1 MEYYLIVDGKY
12 FVGETMEE
20 IGGYSKSVSGFFQMG
35 NGGQLTKYE
44 FSADREKASSMILYN
59 ALGYMEGIYERTRY
73 LPNAEKPKKIYV
85 IAVDEEETVCHCNLI
100 ENAELI
106 AKILDYDVQNQ
117 IADLGKKDKK
127 Q

>member
-20 IGGYSKSVSGFFQMG
+20 IGGYSKAVSGFFQMG

-44 FSADREKASSMILYN
+44 FSADQEKASKMILYN
-59 ALGYMEGIYERTRY
+59 ALGYMEGVYERVRY
-73 LPNAEKPKKIYV
+73 LPDGEKPKRISLV
-85 IAVDEEETVCHCNLI
+85 AVGEEEIVCHCNLK

-106 AKILDYDVQNQ
+106 AKILDFDVENQ
-117 IADLGKKDKK
+117 IADIGKMV
-127 Q
+127 

>member
-20 IGGYSKSVSGFFQMG
+20 IGGYSKAVSGFFQMG

-44 FSADREKASSMILYN
+44 FSDDIEKASKMILFN
-59 ALGYMEGIYERTRY
+59 AIGYMEGIYERVRY
-73 LPNAEKPKKIYV
+73 LPDRKKPKRISLV
-85 IAVDEEETVCHCNLI
+85 SVGEEETVCHCNVK

-106 AKILDYDVQNQ
+106 AKILDCDVQNR
-117 IADLGKKDKK
+117 IADISKTI
-127 Q
+127 

>member
-20 IGGYSKSVSGFFQMG
+20 IGGYSKAVSGFFQMG

-44 FSADREKASSMILYN
+44 FSADQEKASKMILYN
-59 ALGYMEGIYERTRY
+59 ALGYMEGVYERVRY
-73 LPNAEKPKKIYV
+73 LPDGEKPKRISLV
-85 IAVDEEETVCHCNLI
+85 AVGEEEIVCHCNLK

-106 AKILDYDVQNQ
+106 AKILDFDVQYQ
-117 IADLGKKDKK
+117 IANISKTI
-127 Q
+127 

>member
-20 IGGYSKSVSGFFQMG
+20 IGGYSKAVSGFFQMG

-44 FSADREKASSMILYN
+44 FSDDIEKASKMILFN
-59 ALGYMEGIYERTRY
+59 AIGYIDGIYERVRY
-73 LPNAEKPKKIYV
+73 LPNSEKPKKISLV
-85 IAVDEEETVCHCNLI
+85 AVGEEETVCHCNI
-100 ENAELI
+100 KENAELI

-117 IADLGKKDKK
+117 IADIGKMV
-127 Q
+127 

>member
-20 IGGYSKSVSGFFQMG
+20 IGGYSKAVSGFFQMG

-44 FSADREKASSMILYN
+44 FSYDVEKASKMILYN
-59 ALGYMEGIYERTRY
+59 AISYMEGVYERVRY
-73 LPNAEKPKKIYV
+73 LPDSEKPKKISIV
-85 IAVDEEETVCHCNLI
+85 SAGEEETVCHCNVK

-106 AKILDYDVQNQ
+106 AKVLDYDVQNQ
-117 IADLGKKDKK
+117 IADIGKMV
-127 Q
+127 

>member
-35 NGGQLTKYE
+35 NGGHLTKYE
-44 FSADREKASSMILYN
+44 FSDDIEKASKMILFN
-59 ALGYMEGIYERTRY
+59 AIGYMEGIYERVRY
-73 LPNAEKPKKIYV
+73 LPDRKKPKRISLV
-85 IAVDEEETVCHCNLI
+85 SVGEEETVCHCNVK

-106 AKILDYDVQNQ
+106 AKILDCDVQNR
-117 IADLGKKDKK
+117 IADISKTI
-127 Q
+127 

>member
-20 IGGYSKSVSGFFQMG
+20 IDGYSKSVSGFFQMG

-44 FSADREKASSMILYN
+44 FSNDIEKASKMILFN
-59 ALGYMEGIYERTRY
+59 AIGYMEGIYERVRY
-73 LPNAEKPKKIYV
+73 LPDRKKPKRISLV
-85 IAVDEEETVCHCNLI
+85 SVGEEETVCHCNVK

-106 AKILDYDVQNQ
+106 AKILDCDVQNR
-117 IADLGKKDKK
+117 IADISKTI
-127 Q
+127 

>member
-20 IGGYSKSVSGFFQMG
+20 IGGYSKAVSGFFQMG

-44 FSADREKASSMILYN
+44 FSDDREKASKMILYN
-59 ALGYMEGIYERTRY
+59 ILGYMEGVHARVRY
-73 LPNAEKPKKIYV
+73 LPDSEKPKKISIV
-85 IAVDEEETVCHCNLI
+85 SVEEEEIVRHCNVK

-106 AKILDYDVQNQ
+106 AKILDFDVENQ
-117 IADLGKKDKK
+117 IADIGKMV
-127 Q
+127 